1 MRSAKLLRTPT
12 YTDNEKSSFLK
23 FINGN
28 VSKILIWSIEN
39 NVQTGSAL
47 FGLWL
52 ERYNKAC
59 NEYNEELAATKKPG
73 YNPLLWS
80 SIIGTTDKRAESSAT
95 AEGRVLLNSSNNTD
109 LTSEIY
115 QESYEVDND
124 NDSSEVNQIVIRAH
138 DISLELLHSFVAK
151 KILGKLRDNDK
162 RKASTLADSSLDLDP
177 DNIELMDELTNEC
190 TDLDA
195 LLIRIKAK

>member
-1 MRSAKLLRTPT
+1 M
-12 YTDNEKSSFLK
+12 E
-23 FINGN
+23 I
-28 VSKILIWSIEN
+28 
-39 NVQTGSAL
+39 
-47 FGLWL
+47 
-52 ERYNKAC
+52 
-59 NEYNEELAATKKPG
+59 TKKEKISK
-73 YNPLLWS
+73 LSRKWT
-80 SIIGTTDKRAESSAT
+80 GTTDKRAESSAT

-162 RKASTLADSSLDLDP
+162 RSICLV
-177 DNIELMDELTNEC
+177 NLMVMI
-190 TDLDA
+190 
-195 LLIRIKAK
+195 LILV